1 MKSTRFIHAIR
12 ANALSRFRIEIPPF
26 IPAETIAMAGIVSR
40 DLETEEEG
48 EVARRQSA
56 RHVSLKREKKKERRR
71 RGRKEETVD
80 SHREILD
87 TLPSTRRLKL
97 LRSARDD
104 RCLVSSFTPLG
115 SGNRSCLANVS
126 SAETIFLAAALLLF
140 FER

>member
-1 MKSTRFIHAIR
+1 MKSTRFIRAAR

>member
-26 IPAETIAMAGIVSR
+26 IPTETIAMAGIVSR

>member
-1 MKSTRFIHAIR
+1 MRFIRAAR

>member
-1 MKSTRFIHAIR
+1 MKSTRFIRAAR

-40 DLETEEEG
+40 DLETEEEE

>member
-26 IPAETIAMAGIVSR
+26 IPTETIAMAGIVSR
-40 DLETEEEG
+40 DLQTEEEG

-71 RGRKEETVD
+71 RGRREETVD

>member
-1 MKSTRFIHAIR
+1 MKSTRFIRAAR

-26 IPAETIAMAGIVSR
+26 IPTETIAMAGIVSR

-71 RGRKEETVD
+71 RGRREETVD

>member
-26 IPAETIAMAGIVSR
+26 IPTETIAMAGIVSR

-71 RGRKEETVD
+71 RGRREETVD

>member
-1 MKSTRFIHAIR
+1 MKSTRFIRAAR

-40 DLETEEEG
+40 DLETEEE

-71 RGRKEETVD
+71 RGRREETVD

>member
-26 IPAETIAMAGIVSR
+26 IPTETIAMAGIVSR
-40 DLETEEEG
+40 DLQTEEEG

>member
-1 MKSTRFIHAIR
+1 MKSTRFIRAAR

-40 DLETEEEG
+40 DLETEEEE

-71 RGRKEETVD
+71 RGRREETVD

>member
-1 MKSTRFIHAIR
+1 MKSTRFIRAAR

-40 DLETEEEG
+40 DLQTEEEG

-71 RGRKEETVD
+71 RGRREETVD

>member
-1 MKSTRFIHAIR
+1 MKSMRFIRAAR

-26 IPAETIAMAGIVSR
+26 IPTETIAMAGIVSR

>member
-1 MKSTRFIHAIR
+1 MKSTRFIRAVR
-12 ANALSRFRIEIPPF
+12 ANALSRFRIPLF
-26 IPAETIAMAGIVSR
+26 IPTETIAMAGIVLR
-40 DLETEEEG
+40 DLETEEE

-56 RHVSLKREKKKERRR
+56 RHVSLKRKKKRRGEEEKGK
-71 RGRKEETVD
+71 GRKEETVD

>member
-26 IPAETIAMAGIVSR
+26 IPTETIAMAGIVSR
-40 DLETEEEG
+40 DLETEEEE

-71 RGRKEETVD
+71 RGRREETVD

>member
-1 MKSTRFIHAIR
+1 MKSMRFIRAAR

-56 RHVSLKREKKKERRR
+56 RHVSLKRKKKKERRR

>member
-1 MKSTRFIHAIR
+1 MKSTRFIRAAR

-40 DLETEEEG
+40 DLETEEEE

-56 RHVSLKREKKKERRR
+56 RHVSLKREKKKERKR
-71 RGRKEETVD
+71 RGRREETVD

>member
-80 SHREILD
+80 SH
-87 TLPSTRRLKL
+87 LK
-97 LRSARDD
+97 S
-104 RCLVSSFTPLG
+104 
-115 SGNRSCLANVS
+115 
-126 SAETIFLAAALLLF
+126 
-140 FER
+140 

>member
-1 MKSTRFIHAIR
+1 MKSTRFIRAAR

-26 IPAETIAMAGIVSR
+26 IPTETIAMAGIVSR

>member
-1 MKSTRFIHAIR
+1 MKSTRFIRAAR

-126 SAETIFLAAALLLF
+126 SAETIFLAVALLLF

>member
-26 IPAETIAMAGIVSR
+26 IPTETIAMAGIVSR
-40 DLETEEEG
+40 DLETEEEE

-97 LRSARDD
+97 LCSARDN